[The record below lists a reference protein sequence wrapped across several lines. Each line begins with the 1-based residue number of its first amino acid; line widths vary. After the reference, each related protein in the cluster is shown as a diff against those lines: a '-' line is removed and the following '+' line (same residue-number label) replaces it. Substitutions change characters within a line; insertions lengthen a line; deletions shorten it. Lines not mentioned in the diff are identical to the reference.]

1 MKKPGQFEFEK
12 VYLSNPLVQFIAA
25 TENEA
30 QLIYSPTQLK
40 DGVHAIKVQSRDAS
54 GNLAG
59 STEYELEF
67 TVVK

>member
-1 MKKPGQFEFEK
+1 VKKPGQFEFER

-25 TENEA
+25 TDKNEA

-54 GNLAG
+54 GNFG
-59 STEYELEF
+59 WQHRI
-67 TVVK
+67 